1 VSPQREV
8 KKGAP
13 PDLHCFEMKDL
24 LALISEEN
32 HKAAKEGYN
41 AGFKAARQ
49 VLVDLRAKGETVP
62 DNLMSAL
69 NEALY
74 FDELKH

>member
-32 HKAAKEGYN
+32 HKAAN